1 MRISDWSSDVCSSDL
16 RLLKETFERLFR
28 TESSPARVRA
38 ADPAGFDC
46 ELWQQLSDMGA
57 LTMRAP
63 EVVGGGGFT
72 LLDALLV
79 MEEAGKTL
87 VRSKERRG
95 GKECGRT
102 CRSRGALGDE
112 KKK

>member
-1 MRISDWSSDVCSSDL
+1 MRIEISDEQ

-38 ADPAGFDC
+38 AEPAGFDR

-79 MEEAGKTL
+79 MEEAGKQL
-87 VRSKERRG
+87 VSAPLTEAIRSEALRV
-95 GKECGRT
+95 GKEFVSTFR
-102 CRSRGALGDE
+102 CRWSPVH
-112 KKK
+112 